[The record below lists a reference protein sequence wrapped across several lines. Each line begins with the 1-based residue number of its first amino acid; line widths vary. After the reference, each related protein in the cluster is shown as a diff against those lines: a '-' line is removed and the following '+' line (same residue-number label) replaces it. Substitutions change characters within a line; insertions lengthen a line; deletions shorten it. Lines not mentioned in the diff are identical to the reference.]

1 MPRGAARGSILGNEE
16 KPRKNVERKA
26 TFLSFF
32 KVERRGIKINK
43 TNKLESKLEILM
55 SSGAA
60 SLIQSHCQAGNCAP
74 RCNLK

>member
-32 KVERRGIKINK
+32 KVERHGIKKNI
-43 TNKLESKLEILM
+43 TNK
-55 SSGAA
+55 AD
-60 SLIQSHCQAGNCAP
+60 
-74 RCNLK
+74 LKF

>member
-1 MPRGAARGSILGNEE
+1 MLLNAYLLEFSSFAYFLLVKLTMPRGVAKGSILGSEE

-43 TNKLESKLEILM
+43 TNN
-55 SSGAA
+55 G
-60 SLIQSHCQAGNCAP
+60 
-74 RCNLK
+74 NLKF

>member
-32 KVERRGIKINK
+32 KVERHGIKKI
-43 TNKLESKLEILM
+43 KLTM
-55 SSGAA
+55 
-60 SLIQSHCQAGNCAP
+60 QT
-74 RCNLK
+74 